1 MALTYSQLVTASAD
15 PTFRGRVL
23 ASVEAASIAIA
34 QDAPSLAIDIRRD
47 TFARQILS
55 SPDVWGVVFALPVA
69 LGFGAKSNVTLTDA
83 TDAELDTRVSSIFNK
98 MMRT

>member
-1 MALTYSQLVTASAD
+1 MALTYTGLVAASKD
-15 PTFRGRVL
+15 DGFRDRVL
-23 ASVEAASIAIA
+23 ASVEAAAVAIT
-34 QDAPSLAIDIRRD
+34 QDAPTLAIDVRRD

-55 SPDVWGVVFALPVA
+55 SPDAWRINFALPVA
-69 LGFGAKSNVTLTDA
+69 LGFAAKSNATLTDA